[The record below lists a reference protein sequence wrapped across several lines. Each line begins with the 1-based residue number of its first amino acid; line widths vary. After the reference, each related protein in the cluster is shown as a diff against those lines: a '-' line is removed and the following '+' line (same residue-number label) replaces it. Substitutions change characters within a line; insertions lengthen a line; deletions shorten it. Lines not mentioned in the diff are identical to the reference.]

1 MSKDEMKPMRKGL
14 HIGTSGWSYDKD
26 WKGIFYATGG
36 SLLKQYLKYFYT
48 AEINSTFYALP
59 KPNFVKH
66 LSTLDENVF
75 FSAKLP
81 KTVTHD
87 TRLDLRAKEGVGGE
101 TLNEYFRLLE
111 PLHGRVQVLLIQL
124 PPWELSKFGDLET
137 FFSALDPAFRYA
149 IEFRDI
155 SWLIPRVW
163 SLIEDYGIA
172 HVIVDEPKLSIDLRI
187 TADFS
192 YIRWHG
198 HGENPW
204 FNYRYSLDELE
215 PWVPRLEQ
223 VTSAVETTFGYF
235 NNHFAGNAP
244 LNAFQMLSM
253 MKQINPKQQ
262 VKLDRMLQASAT
274 TQMTLDD
281 F

>member
-1 MSKDEMKPMRKGL
+1 MRKGL

-26 WKGIFYATGG
+26 WKGVFYSKGG

-59 KPNFVKH
+59 QPNFVRN
-66 LSTLDENVF
+66 LSTLDDRVIF
-75 FSAKLP
+75 TAKLP
-81 KTVTHD
+81 KIVTHD
-87 TRLDLRAKEGVGGE
+87 TRLQLRVKEGLGGE

-111 PLHGRVQVLLIQL
+111 PLHGRLQVLLIQL
-124 PPWELSKFGDLET
+124 PPWDISKFGDLET
-137 FFSALDPAFRYA
+137 FFSALDPSFRYA
-149 IEFRDI
+149 IEFRDE
-155 SWLIPRVW
+155 SWLIQKVW

-172 HVIVDEPKLSIDLRI
+172 HVIVDEPKLPIDLRV
-187 TADFS
+187 TTDFS

-204 FNYRYSLDELE
+204 FNYRYSLEELE

-223 VTSAVETTFGYF
+223 VTNSVETTFGYF

-244 LNAFQMLSM
+244 LNAFQMLSLL
-253 MKQINPKQQ
+253 KTINPKQQ
-262 VKLDRMLQASAT
+262 VKLDRMLKTSAT
-274 TQMTLDD
+274 TQATLDE